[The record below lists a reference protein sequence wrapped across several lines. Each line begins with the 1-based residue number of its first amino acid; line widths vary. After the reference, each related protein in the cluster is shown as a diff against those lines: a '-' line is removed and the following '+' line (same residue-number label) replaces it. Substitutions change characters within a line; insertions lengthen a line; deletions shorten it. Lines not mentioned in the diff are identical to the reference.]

1 MKASTLITAIE
12 AMGIQFFTGVP
23 DSQLRPFCDALMARK
38 GICQNH
44 QVAPNEGVCT
54 ALAAG
59 EYLSSGRPA
68 CVYLQNS
75 GLGNIANPVCSLT
88 HPKVYAIPT
97 LFVVG
102 WRGEPGVKDE
112 PQHLYQGEITL
123 EFLELLGIRSL
134 VLAPEEDDRCFLD
147 HLSSLCKAAFPR
159 GESVAV
165 VVKKGALTGD
175 CPQHYQNEY
184 PLKREAAIRTIVE
197 HCSARDFLIS
207 STGKISRELF
217 EVREALG
224 QGHEHDFLTV
234 GSMGHCSAIA
244 LRVAQNHS
252 QRRVLCIDGDGALLM
267 HMGTMALIG
276 SARPANLVHILLDN
290 GAHETVGGLPTV
302 SESCDFCQIA
312 RSCGYPLAIE
322 VHSGDELEA
331 ALDKLGRGQPSGP
344 AFLRVFCALGA
355 RGDLGRPTRSPL
367 QNRDDFIRELE

>member
-1 MKASTLITAIE
+1 MLAAIE
-12 AMGIQFFTGVP
+12 AMGIRFFTGVP

-38 GICQNH
+38 GICQDH
-44 QVAPNEGVCT
+44 QIAPNEGVCT

-123 EFLELLGIRSL
+123 EFLQLLGIKAL
-134 VLAPEEDDRCFLD
+134 VLTPEQEERPFLD
-147 HLSSLCKAAFPR
+147 SLSHLCKAAFPR

-165 VVKKGALTGD
+165 VVKKGALTAD
-175 CPQHYQNEY
+175 CPQRYQNKY

-197 HCSARDFLIS
+197 HCCAKDFLIS

-224 QGHEHDFLTV
+224 QGHGHDFLTV

-244 LRVAQNHS
+244 LRVAQNRP
-252 QRRVLCIDGDGALLM
+252 QRRVFCIDGDGALLM
-267 HMGTMALIG
+267 HMGTAALIG
-276 SARPANLVHILLDN
+276 SVRPANLIHILLDN

-302 SESCDFCQIA
+302 SGNCDFCRVA
-312 RSCGYPLAIE
+312 KGCGYPLTME
-322 VHSGDELEA
+322 VHSAAELAA
-331 ALDKLGRGQPSGP
+331 ALDKQADEPPNGP
-344 AFLRVFCALGA
+344 VFLRVFCALGA
-355 RGDLGRPTRSPL
+355 RDDLGRPTRTPL
-367 QNRDDFIRELE
+367 QNRDDFMREWEQEH